1 MKPDREP
8 WFVFIHPDGR
18 ELCAMT
24 VRGTFDGEIEDTL
37 ELLAYEHGISPTS
50 ITVAEIVR

>member
-8 WFVFIHPDGR
+8 WFVFLHPDGR

-37 ELLAYEHGISPTS
+37 ELLAYEHGISPAS